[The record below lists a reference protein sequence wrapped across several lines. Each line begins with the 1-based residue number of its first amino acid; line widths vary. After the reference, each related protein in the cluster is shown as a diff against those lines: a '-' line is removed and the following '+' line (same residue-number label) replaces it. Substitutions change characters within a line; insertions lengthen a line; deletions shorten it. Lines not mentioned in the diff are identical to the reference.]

1 MIENDDELLK
11 QFEIREEH
19 IVEGITADYV
29 WYHSKKLLKQM
40 GTWQYEF
47 ERVVKVM
54 EDRHTEHLKIIEDLL
69 RQNKV
74 LRAKVEEK

>member
-1 MIENDDELLK
+1 VIENTEELTK
-11 QFEIREEH
+11 QFEIKEEH

-29 WYHSKKLLKQM
+29 WYHSKKLLDQM
-40 GTWQYEF
+40 GAWQYKF

-74 LRAKVEEK
+74 LKAKNEQ